1 MINLEVF
8 SLGWAGLIIG
18 IFVVVAAGVL
28 YFVLRNKISEYPI
41 FREYKEAKL
50 KLPQVTASLQLK
62 EDSLNKTTGELASL
76 QLLNE
81 KNRAE
86 KEQFIEWEKGVKEKY
101 GKLGSQEAS
110 IQEMMERR
118 DKAIEQV
125 MEQEKLLNQRIVQLQ
140 DAEKQIQEKAEEVK
154 QLEAKSK
161 ELESVD
167 NKLEGRQK
175 ELDKLV
181 EELAQ
186 SREEYQALEVS
197 RNALIESNAKMETE
211 KVFLDK
217 SVNALKEELKRLE
230 KAKTENEKELGEMQ
244 QESARISKTLKDL
257 EKEEKKNQKLAD
269 EKKAKVESLDGELE
283 KLRKEDSKLEGEIN
297 RKKDLL
303 KGYNDDIS
311 KREKELSQV
320 MEHLSKSIDKLGE
333 AFKASDN
340 IVEAMVEAS
349 GTKLPEV
356 SDRLKDWH
364 RPYFPTLK
372 VNKDENLEEESALK
386 NFQKHIHSSGFRF
399 DDRVLDSFHTS
410 LKVSGFSPLT
420 VLAGI
425 SGTGKSQLP
434 RLYCEAM
441 GIHFL
446 PLSVQPRWDSPQDLL
461 GFYNY
466 VENRYKAT
474 PLSRSLRQFENYG
487 ESNEGGELKDQMLM
501 VLLDEMNLARVEY
514 YFSDF
519 LSKLENRD
527 SNRESDP
534 KVRSDSELSIEAGP
548 LTEKEST
555 QYRTRVY
562 PGFNV
567 VFVGTMNEDDTTQ
580 TLSDKVL
587 DRSNV
592 LRFGRPEKLEVADAT
607 DSNKTKSPPIPF
619 SAWKDWS
626 KKPISENNPWAVKL
640 GDLNEELERVGRP
653 FGYRVFG
660 GVLSYLG
667 NYPHQDEDGLRKA
680 FADQIEVKIMPKLRG
695 LETRAGANQKVDTLM
710 SKVEGLILET
720 KDDGLT
726 EAFQRSREEDF
737 FSFVGVR
744 R

>member
-1 MINLEVF
+1 MIDLEVF
-8 SLGWAGLIIG
+8 SLGWVGLIIG

-41 FREYKEAKL
+41 LKEYKEAKL
-50 KLPQVTASLQLK
+50 KLPEINASVQLK
-62 EDSLNKTTGELASL
+62 EVSLDKIRGELASL

-86 KEQFIEWEKGVKEKY
+86 KEQFIEWEKGIKEKY
-101 GKLGSQEAS
+101 AKLGSQESS

-161 ELESVD
+161 ELEGIG

-175 ELDKLV
+175 ELDKLI
-181 EELAQ
+181 EKLAQ
-186 SREEYQALEVS
+186 SKEEHQALEAA
-197 RNALIESNAKMETE
+197 RNTLVESNAKMETE
-211 KVFLDK
+211 KAFLEE
-217 SVNALKEELKRLE
+217 SVKALKLELERLE
-230 KAKTENEKELGEMQ
+230 KAKAETEKELGEMQ
-244 QESARISKTLKDL
+244 HESARIAKSLKDL
-257 EKEEKKNQKLAD
+257 EKEEKKNQKLAE

-283 KLRKEDSKLEGEIN
+283 KLRKEDSRLEGEIN

-320 MEHLSKSIDKLGE
+320 MEQLTKSIDKLGE

-340 IVEAMVEAS
+340 MVEAMVEAS
-349 GTKLPEV
+349 GVKLPDV
-356 SDRLKDWH
+356 KDRLKDWH
-364 RPYFPTLK
+364 RPYFDILQPQE
-372 VNKDENLEEESALK
+372 DENWMEISALG
-386 NFQKHIHSSGFRF
+386 NFKKHIRSSGFRF

-487 ESNEGGELKDQMLM
+487 DKDQGGDLKDQMLM

-534 KVRSDSELSIEAGP
+534 KVRSDSELAIEAGP
-548 LTEKEST
+548 LTEKESK

-592 LRFGRPEKLEVADAT
+592 LRFGRPEKLEVADAI
-607 DSNKTKSPPIPF
+607 DFNKTKPPPIPF
-619 SAWKDWS
+619 SAWKEWS
-626 KKPISENNPWAVKL
+626 KNPISEDNPWAAKL
-640 GDLNEELERVGRP
+640 SDLNEELERVGRP

-667 NYPHQDEDGLRKA
+667 NYPHQDDDGLRKA
-680 FADQIEVKIMPKLRG
+680 FADQVEVKIMPKLRG
-695 LETRAGANQKVDTLM
+695 LETRTGANQKVDTLM
-710 SKVEGLILET
+710 SKVDDLISET
-720 KDDGLT
+720 KDQELK
-726 EAFQRSREEDF
+726 EAFNRSREEDF

>member
-1 MINLEVF
+1 MMDLDIF
-8 SLGWAGLIIG
+8 TLGWAGLIVG
-18 IFVVVAAGVL
+18 IFVILAAGTL
-28 YFVLRNKISEYPI
+28 FFVLQFKNSQYPKL
-41 FREYKEAKL
+41 KEFKVASL
-50 KLPQVTASLQLK
+50 KLPNVIASLQIQ
-62 EDSLNKTTGELASL
+62 EDSLNKIRGELASL

-86 KEQFIEWEKGVKEKY
+86 KDQFIEWEKGIKEKY
-101 GKLGSQEAS
+101 AKLGSQESS

-161 ELESVD
+161 ELEGIG

-175 ELDKLV
+175 ELDKLI
-181 EELAQ
+181 EKLAQ
-186 SREEYQALEVS
+186 SKEEHQALEAA
-197 RNALIESNAKMETE
+197 RNTLIESNAKMETE
-211 KVFLDK
+211 KVFLDE
-217 SVNALKEELKRLE
+217 SVKALKLELERLE
-230 KAKTENEKELGEMQ
+230 RAKAETEKELGEMQ
-244 QESARISKTLKDL
+244 QESARIAKSLKDL
-257 EKEEKKNQKLAD
+257 EKEEKKSQKLAE
-269 EKKAKVESLDGELE
+269 EKKAKVESLDSELE

-303 KGYNDDIS
+303 KGYNDDIA
-311 KREKELSQV
+311 KREKELSEV
-320 MEHLSKSIDKLGE
+320 MSQLKESIDKLGE

-349 GTKLPEV
+349 GAKLPDVDE
-356 SDRLKDWH
+356 RLKDWH
-364 RPYFPTLK
+364 RPYFSISKP
-372 VNKDENLEEESALK
+372 NKEEDFEEILALN
-386 NFQKHIHSSGFRF
+386 NFKKHIRASGFRF

-441 GIHFL
+441 GVHFL

-474 PLSRSLRQFENYG
+474 PLSRSLRQFENFG
-487 ESNEGGELKDQMLM
+487 ESNQGGELSDQMLM

-527 SNRESDP
+527 SNRESDQ
-534 KVRSDSELSIEAGP
+534 KVRSDSELAIESGP
-548 LTEKEST
+548 LTEEESK

-567 VFVGTMNEDDTTQ
+567 IFVGTMNEDDTTQ
-580 TLSDKVL
+580 ALSDKVI

-592 LRFGRPEKLEVADAT
+592 LRFGRPEKLEVADAI
-607 DSNKTKSPPIPF
+607 DSSQTKSSPIRF
-619 SAWKDWS
+619 STWKKWLKD
-626 KKPISENNPWAVKL
+626 PVSENDSWAIKL
-640 GDLNEELERVGRP
+640 GNLNAELERVGRP

-667 NYPHQDEDGLRKA
+667 NYPDQTSDGIRKA

-695 LETRAGANQKVDTLM
+695 LETRTGANPKVDTLM
-710 SKVEGLILET
+710 SSVENLISET
-720 KDDGLT
+720 NDPELI
-726 EAFQRSREEDF
+726 EAFNRSREEDF